1 MSTHPPGFIA
11 QPPFVSDRIGAVA
24 IYCSDGRY
32 NEQFDEFL
40 HNRLKLPR
48 YDRLVVPGGPG
59 ILAGHVAAYREEEAL
74 VEQLKFLIH
83 HHELE
88 RVVLISHRGC
98 GFYLNKLMVPAHR
111 LRRQQEVDLSRA
123 AQRIQ
128 GISGAVSVE
137 PFIAEAAEGRVKI
150 DPAPPISADDATAFW

>member
-1 MSTHPPGFIA
+1 MPTPPGFNS
-11 QPPFVSDRIGAVA
+11 QLPFNTERIGAVA

-40 HNRLKLPR
+40 HSRLKLPR

-111 LRRQQEVDLSRA
+111 LLRQQEVDLSRA
-123 AQRIQ
+123 AERIR